1 MATVRQQDG
10 VTIVEMDES
19 YNALDEGPIDA
30 LSELLMSQ
38 IEKASGTP
46 RLVLDFTRTNYISSR
61 VLEVLF
67 RTWKR
72 VKERNGQFVLCGV
85 QPFCGEVL
93 QITHLDR
100 IWDMHSDSQ
109 AAVAAVKA

>member
-1 MATVRQQDG
+1 MASARQQDG
-10 VTIVEMDES
+10 ITIVDMDES

-30 LSELLMSQ
+30 LAELLMRQ
-38 IEKASGTP
+38 LEKASGPP
-46 RLVLDFTRTNYISSR
+46 RLVLDFTNTNYISSR

-72 VKERNGQFVLCGV
+72 VKERDGRFVLCGV

-100 IWDMHSDSQ
+100 IWEMTPDCK
-109 AAVAAVKA
+109 AALAAMK

>member
-1 MATVRQQDG
+1 MASVRQQDG
-10 VTIVEMDES
+10 ITIVEMDES

-30 LSELLMSQ
+30 LAALLMRE
-38 IEKASGTP
+38 IDKAPGPP
-46 RLVLDFTRTNYISSR
+46 RLVLDFTRTSYISSR

-72 VKERNGQFVLCGV
+72 VKERDGRFVLCGV

-100 IWDMHSDSQ
+100 IWDIVPDCK
-109 AAVAAVKA
+109 AAIEAMK